1 MNVNAATAVSYTS
14 ISTTTVV
21 NKGKDIDFKDTY
33 KSKKEYKSAVAEF
46 KKRHPDNTHVDVQ
59 VRAGKNLIKRCNAD
73 GISRDAMTMD
83 EYKDFFMGL
92 MDKIPY
98 DISQKDTHMTWSMTE
113 AGWEQMKN
121 DPDYEAWVL
130 GYTVEDRSVHFPF
143 KATHVNFEKFGATIE
158 EHHGEGFN
166 VFPEDSGVSGKKEE
180 SWWYKRHK
188 KMEELL
194 KKQGE
199 EAHKKAVAKR
209 KAMQEQWY
217 LEQAQSSLRMQQY
230 FSERISYIQNT
241 SDIIGNNSASSVSAG
256 IDAYES
262 SIDLVSSPVIS
273 GNI

>member
-21 NKGKDIDFKDTY
+21 TKGKDIDFKDTY

-46 KKRHPDNTHVDVQ
+46 KKRHPDNTHVDSQ

-73 GISRDAMTMD
+73 SISRDAMTMD

-92 MDKIPY
+92 MNKIPY
-98 DISQKDTHMTWSMTE
+98 DISQKDTRMTWSMTE

-166 VFPEDSGVSGKKEE
+166 VFPEDSGVSGKKED
-180 SWWYKRHK
+180 SWWYKRHQ
-188 KMEELL
+188 KMKELI
-194 KKQGE
+194 KTQGE
-199 EAHKKAVAKR
+199 QSHKKAIANR
-209 KAMQEQWY
+209 KAMQEKWNQ
-217 LEQAQSSLRMQQY
+217 EQVQSSMRMQQF
-230 FSERISYIQNT
+230 FSKQNGTNDTVTNVPVSSTT
-241 SDIIGNNSASSVSAG
+241 SG
-256 IDAYES
+256 IEAYENMMDMTGT
-262 SIDLVSSPVIS
+262 IAI
-273 GNI
+273 

>member
-166 VFPEDSGVSGKKEE
+166 IYTEEPYGSGKKEE
-180 SWWYKRHK
+180 SWAYKRHK
-188 KMEELL
+188 RFKELL
-194 KKQGE
+194 KEQEIKSLKN
-199 EAHKKAVAKR
+199 AIAKR
-209 KAMQEQWY
+209 KLLQHKWNQEHI
-217 LEQAQSSLRMQQY
+217 ERSIKSQQY
-230 FSERISYIQNT
+230 LSENAVGEQNVSPVT
-241 SDIIGNNSASSVSAG
+241 EKASPVTYKKG
-256 IDAYES
+256 VGAYES
-262 SIDLVSSPVIS
+262 SLDLASFNTTS
-273 GNI
+273 GKV

>member
-46 KKRHPDNTHVDVQ
+46 KKRHPDNTHVDSQ

-166 VFPEDSGVSGKKEE
+166 IYTEDPGGSGKKEE
-180 SWWYKRHK
+180 SWAYKRHK
-188 KMEELL
+188 RFKELL
-194 KKQGE
+194 KEQEIKSLKN
-199 EAHKKAVAKR
+199 AIAKR
-209 KAMQEQWY
+209 KLLQHKWNQEHI
-217 LEQAQSSLRMQQY
+217 ERSIKSQQY
-230 FSERISYIQNT
+230 LSENAVEEQNV
-241 SDIIGNNSASSVSAG
+241 SPVAEKASPVTYKKG
-256 IDAYES
+256 VGAYES
-262 SIDLVSSPVIS
+262 SLDLASFNTTS
-273 GNI
+273 GKV

>member
-73 GISRDAMTMD
+73 GISRDAMTMG

-262 SIDLVSSPVIS
+262 SLDLVSSPVIS

>member
-1 MNVNAATAVSYTS
+1 MS
-14 ISTTTVV
+14 
-21 NKGKDIDFKDTY
+21 
-33 KSKKEYKSAVAEF
+33 
-46 KKRHPDNTHVDVQ
+46 
-59 VRAGKNLIKRCNAD
+59 
-73 GISRDAMTMD
+73 GISHH
-83 EYKDFFMGL
+83 
-92 MDKIPY
+92 I
-98 DISQKDTHMTWSMTE
+98 
-113 AGWEQMKN
+113 
-121 DPDYEAWVL
+121 
-130 GYTVEDRSVHFPF
+130 
-143 KATHVNFEKFGATIE
+143 KFVIE
-158 EHHGEGFN
+158 
-166 VFPEDSGVSGKKEE
+166 P
-180 SWWYKRHK
+180 K

-262 SIDLVSSPVIS
+262 SLDLVSSPVIS

>member
-21 NKGKDIDFKDTY
+21 TKGKDIDFKDTY

-46 KKRHPDNTHVDVQ
+46 KKRHPDNTHVDSQ

-98 DISQKDTHMTWSMTE
+98 DISQKDTRMTWSMTE

-166 VFPEDSGVSGKKEE
+166 LFPEDSGVSGKKEE

-217 LEQAQSSLRMQQY
+217 QEQAQSSLRMQQY

>member
-73 GISRDAMTMD
+73 GIARDAMTMD

-256 IDAYES
+256 IDACES
-262 SIDLVSSPVIS
+262 SLDLVSSPVIS